1 MRSKQEYLKA
11 RVASMENEAKANAIS
26 RWVDPQERVTVDF
39 EDQKDLNAE
48 VTRCNTNIVTLALET
63 SVPHVRQEL
72 SIPLGKVEVGEDQ
85 GKYTRD
91 PDRPLHYGRLRLSI
105 AQKRPQSV

>member
-1 MRSKQEYLKA
+1 
-11 RVASMENEAKANAIS
+11 MENEAKANAIS

-39 EDQKDLNAE
+39 EDEKDLNAE
-48 VTRCNTNIVTLALET
+48 VTRCKTNIVTLALET
-63 SVPHVRQEL
+63 TVPHVRQEL

-91 PDRPLHYGRLRLSI
+91 PDKPLHYGRLRLSI